1 MIHFYTLKK
10 YHNRSLF
17 LIVIPLI
24 LSSFTHLWNPIG
36 FPAIWVVE
44 GQYIQRAM
52 SVLEG
57 LGLHGSKD
65 INPRLHDHPFF
76 GQIFLAGVF
85 AMIGYPDLFSMNN
98 PSSEIEIDNTI
109 KILYSI
115 PRILMGLLAVIDIYL
130 VYKIAEY
137 RYNKTVAFIA
147 AVLFAVMPITWILRK
162 IILESILLPFLLL
175 SILFALYSNKK
186 DNGIH
191 FKFKAA
197 NRNIWRSKI
206 ENQGTILLVLLSGIF
221 LGLSILTKVPVFIMI
236 LLVGYL
242 ICICT
247 NTDQSKN
254 NNKNNSHHHNINIDV
269 KKLGIWFIP
278 VILIPLIWPTYSIL
292 TDDFDLWL
300 KDMTWNMQREHVN
313 NNTAI
318 GNSLLNSLDYIFQI
332 DPIIFLL
339 GCASII
345 FSYIKRDHFILLWI
359 ASFLIFLFVIDF
371 VSFFHL
377 ILLLPAICISA
388 ARLIVDLSN
397 KVKKI
402 KFQRILPFAIIS
414 IIGVFGLVSITILI
428 NLNVSSSYFDV
439 FVSVVQSLVNHH
451 NQLNKNKDQE
461 TLGTVNEDKLTML
474 GRHWTRSY
482 FWIPKHVF
490 DINIDFMKI
499 NQADD
504 IPVPTVTDKILLIVD
519 NQVRNSLSDRDMS
532 MVQKY
537 YYYYTITPVATFKDK
552 TIKYD
557 TSKYP
562 YASMSENHDIKW
574 VQIREFN
581 LSK

>member
-1 MIHFYTLKK
+1 MISFYKLKK

-17 LIVIPLI
+17 FIVIPLI

-57 LGLHGSKD
+57 FDLHESED
-65 INPRLHDHPFF
+65 INPHPYDHPFF
-76 GQIFLAGVF
+76 GQFFLAGVF
-85 AMIGYPDLFSMNN
+85 AMIGYPDLFSMSN
-98 PSSEIEIDNTI
+98 PSSEIEMDNTI
-109 KILYSI
+109 KTLYSV
-115 PRILMGLLAVIDIYL
+115 PRILMGLLAVADTYL

-137 RYNKTVAFIA
+137 RHNKTVAFIA

-162 IILESILLPFLLL
+162 ILLESILLPFLLL
-175 SILFALYSNKK
+175 SILFALYSTNKDK
-186 DNGIH
+186 SSY
-191 FKFKAA
+191 FKSDAA
-197 NRNIWRSKI
+197 NRNLWRSKI
-206 ENQGTILLVLLSGIF
+206 ENQGIVILVLLSGIF
-221 LGLSILTKVPVFIMI
+221 LGISIFTKVPVFTMI
-236 LLVGYL
+236 PLVGYL
-242 ICICT
+242 ICIST
-247 NTDQSKN
+247 NTNQN
-254 NNKNNSHHHNINIDV
+254 NNSKDNSHHYIDI

-300 KDMTWNMQREHVN
+300 KDMTWNMQREYAN
-313 NNTAI
+313 DNTAV
-318 GNSLLNSLDYIFQI
+318 GSSLLNSLDYIFQI
-332 DPIIFLL
+332 DPVIFLL
-339 GCASII
+339 GCIGII
-345 FSYIKRDHFILLWI
+345 FSYIKKDHFALLWT
-359 ASFLIFLFVIDF
+359 APFLMFLFIIDF

-402 KFQRILPFAIIS
+402 KFQQILPFAIIS
-414 IIGVFGLVSITILI
+414 IIGAFGLGSITILI
-428 NLNVSSSYFDV
+428 TLNVSSSYFDV
-439 FVSVVQSLVNHH
+439 YASILQSLVAHN

-461 TLGTVNEDKLTML
+461 TLETVNEDKLIML
-474 GRHWTRSY
+474 GRHWTRGY

-490 DINIDFMKI
+490 DINIDFKKI

-519 NQVRNSLSDRDMS
+519 NRVRNSLSDRDIS
-532 MVQKY
+532 TVQKY
-537 YYYYTITPVATFKDK
+537 YYYYTITPIATFKDN

-562 YASMSENHDIKW
+562 YASMRENHDIKW
-574 VQIREFN
+574 VQIRGFN
-581 LSK
+581 LSR

>member
-57 LGLHGSKD
+57 FGLHGSKD

-85 AMIGYPDLFSMNN
+85 AMVGYPDLFSTNN

-115 PRILMGLLAVIDIYL
+115 PRILMGLLAVIDTYL

-191 FKFKAA
+191 FEFNAA

-206 ENQGTILLVLLSGIF
+206 ENQGTIFLVLLSGIF

-359 ASFLIFLFVIDF
+359 APFLIFLFAIDF

-439 FVSVVQSLVNHH
+439 YAFVVQSLVNHH
-451 NQLNKNKDQE
+451 NQLNKNEDQE
-461 TLGTVNEDKLTML
+461 TFGAVNEDTLFML
-474 GRHWTRSY
+474 GRHWTRGY

-504 IPVPTVTDKILLIVD
+504 IPVPAVTDKILLIVD
-519 NQVRNSLSDRDMS
+519 NRIRNSLSDTDMS
-532 MVQKY
+532 TVQKY
-537 YYYYTITPVATFKDK
+537 YYYYTITPVVTFKDK

-557 TSKYP
+557 NSKYP
-562 YASMSENHDIKW
+562 YASMSENRDIKW
-574 VQIREFN
+574 IQIREFN